1 MLRRFYTWLSFAGE
15 PDIRV
20 AQYGE
25 LKRQIPLMYSLLV
38 LNACA
43 VSYTHYAYAPGWLTL
58 GAAGGLILV
67 CCWRMTIWAFAP
79 PVTAI
84 DAVVARRT
92 LRRTTAFAGP
102 LCVAFVGWSLT
113 LYRYGGPSEQAH
125 VSLFVAVTV
134 IGCIFCLISVPQTA
148 FLVTI
153 TVLSPYLIYNF
164 LHGSSVFIAMALN
177 IVLVSGVMIRV
188 LQNSFAAFATLIRS
202 QVSLAAEQAEAERL
216 SRENARL
223 ALTDALTGL
232 PNRRH
237 FFAQLDAVLTSRKLT
252 GERFAVGVLD
262 LDRFKPVNDT
272 YGHVFGDRLLTA
284 VGARLESVAS
294 KTCEVARLGGDE
306 FGILI
311 LEDIDHAREIG
322 QRVCDLLTEPFD
334 IEGQRIALGCSGG
347 VAIFPDAGASVHQLF
362 DRSDYALYHVKSLNP
377 GTCALFSTEHETLIR
392 SERVLEAA
400 MQTADFDTELHVQ
413 FQPIFCTENMAVLGV
428 EALGRWTSP
437 TLGAIKPDQFIMAA
451 ERLGFMHVITASLFR
466 NALTCFAQMP
476 ERIGL
481 SFNLSARDIVSADT
495 IDLLIDMIER
505 GNIDPKRITFE
516 LTETAL
522 MRDFEAAVA
531 SIKRLRALGIRIAL
545 DDFGSGYSSLSY
557 LHRLPLDKVK
567 VDRSFIADMDE
578 ASGRNI
584 ISAILG
590 LCQTLGLDCIIEG
603 VETDAQLQQLREL
616 GYRMAQG
623 YFFARPMG
631 LRAFLKSLDRE
642 WATDFQPVPAGKPR
656 LQIVA

>member
-25 LKRQIPLMYSLLV
+25 LKRQIPLLYALLI
-38 LNACA
+38 LNASA
-43 VSYTHYAYAPGWLTL
+43 VSYTHFAYAPGWLTL
-58 GAAGGLILV
+58 GVAGLLISV
-67 CCWRMTIWAFAP
+67 SCWRLLIWAFAP
-79 PVTAI
+79 PVVAI
-84 DAVVARRT
+84 DATVARRT
-92 LRRTTAFAGP
+92 LRRTTILAAP
-102 LCVAFVGWSLT
+102 LCVAFVSWSLA
-113 LYRYGGPSEQAH
+113 LYQYGGPLEQAH
-125 VSLFVAVTV
+125 VALFIAVTV
-134 IGCIFCLISVPQTA
+134 IGCIFCLISVPQA
-148 FLVTI
+148 ALLVTV
-153 TVLSPYLIYNF
+153 TVMSPYLVYNF
-164 LHGSSVFIAMALN
+164 FHGNAVFTAMALN
-177 IVLVSGVMIRV
+177 IALVTGVMIRV
-188 LQNSFAAFATLIRS
+188 LLNSFAGFATLIRS

-216 SRENARL
+216 SSENARL
-223 ALTDALTGL
+223 ALTDVLTGL

-237 FFAQLDAVLTSRKLT
+237 FFAQLDSVLRSRKMT

-272 YGHVFGDRLLTA
+272 YGHVFGDRLLAA
-284 VGARLESVAS
+284 VGARLAS
-294 KTCEVARLGGDE
+294 RATDACEVARLGGDE

-311 LEDIDHAREIG
+311 LDDIDRAREIG
-322 QRVCDLLTEPFD
+322 QRICDLLTEPFD
-334 IEGQRIALGCSGG
+334 IEGQRIVLGCSGG
-347 VAIFPDAGASVHQLF
+347 VATFPDAGSSVHQLF
-362 DRSDYALYHVKSLNP
+362 DRSDYALYHVKSLGP
-377 GTCALFSTEHETLIR
+377 GVCALFSAEHETLIR
-392 SERVLEAA
+392 SERAIEAA
-400 MQTADFDTELHVQ
+400 MHTADFDTELHVQ
-413 FQPIFCTENMAVLGV
+413 FQPIFCTETMAVLGV

-451 ERLGFMHVITASLFR
+451 ERLGFMHAITASLFR
-466 NALTCFAQMP
+466 NALACFARMP
-476 ERIGL
+476 EHIGL
-481 SFNLSARDIVSADT
+481 SFNLSARDIVSTDT
-495 IDLLIDMIER
+495 IDLLIDIIER
-505 GNIDPKRITFE
+505 GDIDPKRITFE

-603 VETDAQLQQLREL
+603 VETDGQLQQLRDI

-623 YFFARPMG
+623 YLFARPMG
-631 LRAFLKSLDRE
+631 LEAFLKSFDRG
-642 WATDFQPVPAGKPR
+642 WAADFRPMSSGKPK